1 MYKEL
6 FYLIAKFFKR
16 FKSAREPEFSSYV
29 FISILISF
37 NVITAFGLFGYIAN
51 FNLYRDYNIDY
62 RYIMLPLTVFVMIVN
77 YVLIYLKREAI
88 FEKYN
93 SQNGINKYKA
103 LAYKFYILVSYILL
117 FVSFALNQTLF
128 ENKDNIKEQE
138 KIQVPITK
146 FDSIPNLPK
155 PH

>member
-6 FYLIAKFFKR
+6 FYLIVKFVKR
-16 FKSAREPEFSSYV
+16 FKSVRDPEFGSYL

-37 NVITAFGLFGYIAN
+37 NILTILMFLGY
-51 FNLYRDYNIDY
+51 FVDVNLYRDYNIDY
-62 RYIMLPLTVFVMIVN
+62 RCIMLPLTVFVMIVN
-77 YVLIYLKREAI
+77 YVLIYLKREEI
-88 FEKYN
+88 FEKYD

-128 ENKDNIKEQE
+128 DNKDNVKEQE
-138 KIQVPITK
+138 RIQMTIPK
-146 FDSIPNLPK
+146 LDSIPDLSK
-155 PH
+155 SY